1 MRVRKERG
9 RSAASSFRRSHR
21 EDMHHILLIDDEPII
36 KLGIRK
42 LLEDSEYRIS
52 ATAGN
57 GMEALS
63 LMGLVSVDI
72 VITDLKMPVMDGIEL
87 IRQLK
92 ASGFPGMILVLSN
105 YSEFDLVRDALTEG
119 AYDYLLKA
127 EITRAYLLE
136 RLDKLSRNLNSRKHE
151 AQKKEQLLASE
162 KQLLCSRW
170 QEYLRGAGALP
181 AEAKRLLFPDTP
193 QRHEYRLVLV
203 SIESAPLSADRKK
216 RLLPQMKEVLLDI
229 FEISEYILCLQ
240 TDIYEICCIVPVIAE
255 IADSDAQIRM
265 IQRHFATYFNITPII
280 SHACHAVNPR
290 MLQKSYELCHSALGY
305 HFYYPEAFVFP
316 VPEYGEFQE
325 GTLSLGQNFWREISQ
340 ICRKDRKKE
349 GQGILLAEVLQNF
362 ISECRTRR
370 ISPEWV
376 VELFSHYGE
385 YQLLMSD
392 PNPAGGD
399 RSAIL
404 EELRGSENASRLI
417 EAALSFLSQGTIQ
430 EVMEDITTSAKKEVQ
445 DTIFYML
452 EHYTEAV
459 TLEEI
464 AQHVNLNK
472 SYLCRLFKQE
482 TGKSVFSYLNRIRM
496 EKGAQYIQSHGKEYS
511 IKEIASLLGMED
523 PLYFTRRFKAYF
535 GKSPSEYAN
544 EVCEKGRR

>member
-1 MRVRKERG
+1 MY
-9 RSAASSFRRSHR
+9 
-21 EDMHHILLIDDEPII
+21 HILLIDDEPMI

-42 LLEDSEYRIS
+42 LLEDSEYLIS

-63 LMGLVSVDI
+63 LMGIVSVDI

-92 ASGFPGMILVLSN
+92 AWDFRGMILVLSN

-127 EITRAYLLE
+127 EITREYLLE
-136 RLDKLSRNLNSRKHE
+136 RLDKLSQNLSSQKQE
-151 AQKKEQLLASE
+151 AQKKEKLLASE
-162 KQLLCSRW
+162 KQLLCSKW
-170 QEYLRGAGALP
+170 QEYLREAGALP

-193 QRHEYRLVLV
+193 QKHEYRMVLV
-203 SIESAPLSADRKK
+203 SIESAPVPADRQR

-240 TDIYEICCIVPVIAE
+240 TDTCEICCIVPVIAE
-255 IADSDAQIRM
+255 IADSNVQIRM
-265 IQRHFATYFNITPII
+265 IQRRFATYFNITPVI
-280 SHACHAVNPR
+280 SHVCRAVNPR
-290 MLQKSYELCHSALGY
+290 MLQKNYELCHSALDY
-305 HFYYPEAFVFP
+305 HFYYPDVFVFP
-316 VPEYGEFQE
+316 VPEYGKFEE
-325 GTLSLGQNFWREISQ
+325 GTLSMGQNFWREISQ
-340 ICRKDRKKE
+340 VCRGNQKRD
-349 GQGILLAEVLQNF
+349 GQGILIAEILQNF
-362 ISECRTRR
+362 ISECRSRR

-376 VELFSHYGE
+376 VEMFCHYGE

-392 PNPAGGD
+392 SDSAGAD

-404 EELRGSENASRLI
+404 EEVRRSESASRLM
-417 EAALSFLSQGTIQ
+417 ETALMFLAQGTVQ
-430 EVMEDITTSAKKEVQ
+430 EVMEDVTVSDKKEVQ
-445 DTIFYML
+445 DAVFYML

-482 TGKSVFSYLNRIRM
+482 TGKSVFAYLNRIRM
-496 EKGAQYIQSHGKEYS
+496 EKGAQYIRSHGKEYS
-511 IKEIASLLGMED
+511 IKEIAALLGMED

-535 GKSPSEYAN
+535 GKSPSEYAD
-544 EVCEKGRR
+544 EVRGKQKG